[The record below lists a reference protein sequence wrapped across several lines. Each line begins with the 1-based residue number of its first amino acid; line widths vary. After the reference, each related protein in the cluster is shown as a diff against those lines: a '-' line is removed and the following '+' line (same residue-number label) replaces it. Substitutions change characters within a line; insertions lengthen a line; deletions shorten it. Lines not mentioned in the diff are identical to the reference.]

1 MAATVQNQLTLSCLT
16 CAGEANTTVPLVRP
30 WAEVTTTALGAGLE
44 RAAVVVLLA
53 RETGA
58 LLVTT
63 VAPSSISTSIYAMQA
78 GSALASHDNTAH
90 ATRQPQRA
98 HTTNHPPA
106 NRSHDRAPLRMP
118 AEPSRVAAAAG
129 QCSKLCK
136 ETRHT

>member
-1 MAATVQNQLTLSCLT
+1 MVQNQLTLSCLT

-44 RAAVVVLLA
+44 RAAVVVLVA
-53 RETGA
+53 RDTGA

-63 VAPSSISTSIYAMQA
+63 VAPSSISTSIYMAMQA

-98 HTTNHPPA
+98 HTTNHPLA
-106 NRSHDRAPLRMP
+106 TIATT
-118 AEPSRVAAAAG
+118 EP
-129 QCSKLCK
+129 
-136 ETRHT
+136 H